1 MIKSADE
8 SVGDKEVAQIEQHA
22 CPTCGCCSGMFTA
35 NSMNCLNEAIGLALP
50 GNGTIV
56 ATHENRKKLFED
68 AAKLIVEN
76 AFRYYEEGDE
86 SVLPRSIA
94 TREAFLNAMTLDI
107 AMGGSTNTVLHLLAV
122 AHEAGADFKMDDIDM
137 LSRKTPCLCKVAP
150 NTQKYHVQDVNRAGG
165 IIAIMDELA
174 KGGLVDTNVRRV
186 DGMTLAEAIDRYS
199 ITSSNVCKEA
209 IKKYSSAAAG
219 KFNLVLGSQNASYK
233 ELDTD
238 RATGCIRDL
247 EHAYSK
253 DGGLASFEGKYSSGR
268 LRCQD
273 CRCRREYLENLRGP
287 RKSSTHKMRLVTVF
301 WLERWSVETSSS
313 SLTKGRKVDRV
324 CKRCFILLLISNPAI
339 WVRSVH

>member
-1 MIKSADE
+1 
-8 SVGDKEVAQIEQHA
+8 
-22 CPTCGCCSGMFTA
+22 
-35 NSMNCLNEAIGLALP
+35 
-50 GNGTIV
+50 
-56 ATHENRKKLFED
+56 
-68 AAKLIVEN
+68 
-76 AFRYYEEGDE
+76 
-86 SVLPRSIA
+86 
-94 TREAFLNAMTLDI
+94 
-107 AMGGSTNTVLHLLAV
+107 
-122 AHEAGADFKMDDIDM
+122 MDDIDM

-253 DGGLASFEGKYSSGR
+253 DGGLAVLKGNIA
-268 LRCQD
+268 QD
-273 CRCRREYLENLRGP
+273 GCVVKTAGVDESIWKLRGQ
-287 RKSSTHKMRLVTVF
+287 RKSATHKMRLVTVF
-301 WLERWSVETSSS
+301 WVERWSVETSSS